1 MFEDLIGLLFTC
13 WLMIYLFQQFF
24 GGIISLFSRLSKKE
38 PVKVTF
44 NEKI

>member
-24 GGIISLFSRLSKKE
+24 GGIISLFTRLEKKGDVKLVGVSK
-38 PVKVTF
+38 T
-44 NEKI
+44 